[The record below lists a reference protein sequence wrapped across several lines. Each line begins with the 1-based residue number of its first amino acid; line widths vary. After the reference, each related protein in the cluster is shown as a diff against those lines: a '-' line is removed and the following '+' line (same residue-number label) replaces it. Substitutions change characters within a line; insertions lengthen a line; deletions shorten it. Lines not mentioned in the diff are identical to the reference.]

1 MTASELGA
9 ALAEVRGI
17 RKLSLRHVADKAGIS
32 TAYLH
37 KLEQGQVATPSPH
50 VLYALAEALG
60 TPYSKL
66 MQLAGY
72 VVPNDSGT
80 DAKVSLLAHALS
92 SEELD
97 EDEAAA
103 LASYLAWYRHDKA
116 NR

>member
-9 ALAEVRGI
+9 ALAEVRLM
-17 RKLSLRHVADKAGIS
+17 RKMSLREVADKAGIS

-37 KLEQGQVATPSPH
+37 KLERGQVAAPSPH
-50 VLYALAEALG
+50 VLYALAQVLK

-72 VVPNDSGT
+72 VVPNDSGA
-80 DAKVSLLAHALS
+80 DAKAGLLAHALS
-92 SEELD
+92 SEELTD
-97 EDEAAA
+97 EEAAA
-103 LASYLAWYRHDKA
+103 LASYLAWYRHDQA